1 MDGPWRLNQTF
12 RSFCNSI
19 SVLMLGLVV
28 TGSGPLHA
36 QTAATA
42 RVPQASQQSFSIS
55 HIELQSAAQQ
65 VRQLL
70 ANQPGAVVFADQSS
84 GQLMV
89 QAAPAQLS
97 AVAEL
102 IHSIDQASPGPNAD
116 ATNQNALQAY
126 PVPAAQRDQAARWAA
141 GFQAPAGSRLAFDD
155 RTGQLLVMG
164 PASLHEFVK
173 AQLNSQPLP
182 PTQPTAKSEIRI
194 LPQPNQTAS
203 DSQAGQQ
210 TGPNKRLSLKHT
222 TGAAL
227 HHRLEQLLSRPL
239 PVTSSPTGQQI
250 SFRAELIH
258 GSGVAI
264 QASKDSGEVQL
275 SGSPTQLAGWTSVL
289 ESLDTPAAGSAV
301 TQLISTQPSNET
313 QVRQALKVIESQTGQ
328 NPNSDKTPG
337 QLVTMM
343 FQPQATGADGQP
355 AEGGDEEEVVGAVRA
370 PGANSTA
377 TGDEELDMSDGA
389 LLGPV
394 QVQFVEGLDIIL
406 VRGNKRDVDRVMQII
421 NRIEEV
427 SAETVPAIEVLPL
440 QHVESEGMA
449 RLLERVYSQVL
460 GARTGTVSITPLG
473 KPNSLLLVGRPENVK
488 TAIDLVKRI
497 DVPVEPTT
505 RFEVYP
511 LQFAVAG
518 DVKQIVD
525 AFLAEAEDA
534 DEDTA
539 AALRPKALI
548 VADFRTN
555 SLFVNAGPRD
565 LAEIEALIKRI
576 DVDRGVAVDEVRIFP
591 LKNTVASDLAE
602 VLRTAVLARDEGQT
616 QEGGSA
622 TSARVSA
629 LKFVTIDPV
638 NKKQLESG
646 VLANIRIAADSQANS
661 LVVTAPTESMELIEA
676 LINQLDQAPNAEA
689 EIKVFT
695 IVNGDA
701 LSLAEMLRELFGS
714 GEDGD
719 NTGFGAGDSSLVRLQ
734 FSIDERTNSIIAA
747 GTQADLAVVYAI
759 LLQLDASD
767 TRQRS
772 TEVYRL
778 KNSPAEN
785 VALALNE
792 WLRTEREAEA
802 AAEIAISPFEQIE
815 REVVIVPETVSN
827 SLIVSATPRF
837 AKEIAALIEELDER
851 PAMVTIQVMIA
862 EVRLNDTDEFGVEL
876 GLQDSLLFD
885 RSVLD
890 TQNFQTIST
899 TTTQQN
905 GGNSITTEQETIVNA
920 PLVPGFN
927 FNNQPIGN
935 NGSTSALATA
945 GTVAAQGLSNFALN
959 RVNPDLG
966 FGGFVFSA
974 SSNSVSALL
983 RALQENRRL
992 EVLSRPQITALD
1004 NQEALIEVG
1013 QRVPRVQS
1021 TNITQFGQQN
1031 SVVYEPV
1038 GIILNVRPRISP
1050 DGMVVMELRAE
1061 KSQLGSEAE
1070 GIPIFTGLD
1079 GSVVRA
1085 PRIDQ
1090 TIAQSTVA
1098 AASGQTIVLSGLLT
1112 KRNFDIHRSVPIL
1125 SDIPLLGDLFRFDSV
1140 SEERT
1145 ELLVILTP
1153 RVIRSESD
1161 AEMIKQVESSRMSWV
1176 LSDVVNMHGPSGL
1189 RSRCDDWT
1197 DADTEA
1203 VYPTQIPGMDGSF
1216 DNGSIEGG
1224 MFQGEM
1230 IDGIEMQPQP
1240 AEGPYISPQ
1249 AQVAPRAGSA
1259 SVAQAGNSAPATS
1272 APATASSRYSAVS
1285 PVSYQPPAYQTAP
1298 ARLPPVQVQ

>member
-1 MDGPWRLNQTF
+1 MDGPWRLNRTY
-12 RSFCNSI
+12 RSSCSI
-19 SVLMLGLVV
+19 TVLLLGLLVAD
-28 TGSGPLHA
+28 SGPLRA
-36 QTAATA
+36 QTAPPERA
-42 RVPQASQQSFSIS
+42 PQANQQSFRLS
-55 HIELQSAAQQ
+55 HIELQTAAQQ

-84 GQLMV
+84 GQLLV

-97 AVAEL
+97 SVAEL
-102 IHSIDQASPGPNAD
+102 LSKIDRAAPAAGSNSNGENV
-116 ATNQNALQAY
+116 LQAY
-126 PVPAAQRDQAARWAA
+126 PVPAAQREQAARWAA
-141 GFQAPAGSRLAFDD
+141 DFKTPAGSRLAFDD

-164 PASLHEFVK
+164 PANLHEFVK
-173 AQLNSQPLP
+173 GQLNAQPAPAAP
-182 PTQPTAKSEIRI
+182 PTAQSEIRI
-194 LPQPNQTAS
+194 LPQPQTAATHNN
-203 DSQAGQQ
+203 QPV
-210 TGPNKRLSLKHT
+210 GPTKRLSLQHT

-239 PVTSSPTGQQI
+239 PATSGPTGEQI
-250 SFRAELIH
+250 SFRAELIP

-264 QASKDSGEVQL
+264 RASRNTGEVEL
-275 SGSPTQLAGWTSVL
+275 AGSPQQIAGWSSVL
-289 ESLDTPAAGSAV
+289 QSLDTPAAGKSV
-301 TQLISTQPSNET
+301 TQLISTQPSNEA

-328 NPNSDKTPG
+328 TAKANKTPG

-343 FQPQATGADGQP
+343 FQPQSSDAASQPATGED
-355 AEGGDEEEVVGAVRA
+355 EEVVGAVRA
-370 PGANSTA
+370 PGAGA
-377 TGDEELDMSDGA
+377 TGEGDEELDMSDGA

-511 LQFAVAG
+511 LKFAVAG

-525 AFLAEAEDA
+525 AFLAESEGD
-534 DEDTA
+534 DEDNTA
-539 AALRPKALI
+539 ALKPKALI

-576 DVDRGVAVDEVRIFP
+576 DVDRGTAIDEVRIFP

-602 VLRTAVLARDEGQT
+602 VLRTAVLARDEGEA

-629 LKFVTIDPV
+629 LRFVTIDPA

-701 LSLAEMLRELFGS
+701 LSLADMLRELFGT

-719 NTGFGAGDSSLVRLQ
+719 NTGFGAGDNSLVRLQ

-837 AKEIAALIEELDER
+837 AEEIAALIDELDER

-899 TTTQQN
+899 TINEQSP
-905 GGNSITTEQETIVNA
+905 GGATITTEQETIVNA

-927 FNNQPIGN
+927 FNNQPLGN
-935 NGSTSALATA
+935 NGSTSTLATA

-959 RVNPDLG
+959 RINPDLG

-1153 RVIRSESD
+1153 RVIRSEAD

-1197 DADTEA
+1197 DTQA
-1203 VYPTQIPGMDGSF
+1203 VYPTQIPGADGSF
-1216 DNGSIEGG
+1216 EGGTFEGSPVEGG
-1224 MFQGEM
+1224 MFQGEL
-1230 IDGIEMQPQP
+1230 IDGVEMQPTP
-1240 AEGPYISPQ
+1240 AEGPFISPQ
-1249 AQVAPRAGSA
+1249 AAAPQRAGSV
-1259 SVAQAGNSAPATS
+1259 SVAQAAAAVPATS
-1272 APATASSRYSAVS
+1272 PNGYSAVS

-1298 ARLPPVQVQ
+1298 ARLPPVEVK